1 MRSDI
6 EMMDTITNIAESDDR
21 ILAVYLKGSRTN
33 PKVPKDIYR
42 DFDIMYVVK
51 ETESFIQNP
60 EWLNDFGKIVLK
72 QEQDDDFGYGE
83 RFGIRNHYDESY
95 SWLLLFQDGNRIDI
109 GVEILSAM
117 QKGVNRNKLFVPIMD
132 KIGCLPHLP
141 PPTDEDFYIQRP
153 TEKKFRGCCNEF
165 YWCLCDVAKGIARDE
180 LPFAM
185 TTYNTLVR
193 NMLEQMLDWYIGFN
207 ADYSV
212 SCGKLNKYLKKY
224 LPEELYNE
232 YLKTYTDSDYD
243 HFWCAIDEACK
254 LFRKTALLVVE
265 YFHFVYPENDE
276 MAALEY
282 MEKIR
287 TKRM

>member
-1 MRSDI
+1 
-6 EMMDTITNIAESDDR
+6 MMNTIMNIAESDER
-21 ILAVYLKGSRTN
+21 ILAAYLKGSRTN

-42 DFDIMYVVK
+42 DFDVMYVVK
-51 ETESFIQNP
+51 KTESFIQNP
-60 EWLNDFGKIVLK
+60 EWLNDFGEIVLK

-83 RFGIRNHYDESY
+83 RFGIRKHYDECY
-95 SWLLLFQDGNRIDI
+95 SWLLLFKDGNRIDI

-117 QKGVNRNKLFVPIMD
+117 QKGVNRNKLFVPLID
-132 KIGCLPHLP
+132 KIGCLPQLP

-153 TEKKFRGCCNEF
+153 TEKKFHGCCNEF

-185 TTYNTLVR
+185 ATYNTLVR
-193 NMLEQMLDWYIGFN
+193 NMLEQMLDWYIGLN
-207 ADYSV
+207 RNYSV

-224 LPEELYNE
+224 LPEKLYNE

-243 HFWCAIDEACK
+243 HFWCAIDESCK
-254 LFRKTALLVVE
+254 LFRKTAILVGE
-265 YFHFVYPENDE
+265 YFHFIYPQNDE
-276 MAALEY
+276 MASLEY

-287 TKRM
+287 TKQL

>member
-1 MRSDI
+1 MRSDV
-6 EMMDTITNIAESDDR
+6 EMMNIIMNIAESDKR
-21 ILAVYLKGSRTN
+21 ILAAYLKGSRTN
-33 PKVPKDIYR
+33 PKAPKDIYR
-42 DFDIMYVVK
+42 DFDVMYVAEK
-51 ETESFIQNP
+51 TESFIQNP
-60 EWLNDFGKIVLK
+60 EWLNNFGEIVLK

-83 RFGIRNHYDESY
+83 RFGIRNHYDKSF
-95 SWLLLFQDGNRIDI
+95 SWLLLFKDGNRIDI
-109 GVEILSAM
+109 GIEVLSAM
-117 QKGVNRNKLFVPIMD
+117 QEGLNRNKLFVPLMD
-132 KIGCLPHLP
+132 KIGCLPQLP

-153 TEKKFRGCCNEF
+153 SEKNFQGCCNEF

-193 NMLEQMLDWYIGFN
+193 NMLEQMLDWYIGSN
-207 ADYSV
+207 LDYSV

-232 YLKTYTDSDYD
+232 YLKTYTDSNYE
-243 HFWCAIDEACK
+243 HFWRAIDEACK
-254 LFRKTALLVVE
+254 LFRKTALLVAE

-276 MAALEY
+276 IASLEY
-282 MEKIR
+282 MKKIR

>member
-6 EMMDTITNIAESDDR
+6 EMMNTIVNVAESDDR
-21 ILAVYLKGSRTN
+21 ILAVYMKGSRTN
-33 PKVPKDIYR
+33 PKVTKDIYR

-60 EWLNDFGKIVLK
+60 QWLNNFGEIVMK

-95 SWLLLFQDGNRIDI
+95 SWLLLFKDGNRIDI
-109 GVEILSAM
+109 GVENLSAL

-141 PPTDEDFYIQRP
+141 PPTDEEFYIQRP

-193 NMLEQMLDWYIGFN
+193 NMLEQMLNWYIGLN
-207 ADYSV
+207 TDYSV

-224 LPEELYNE
+224 LPEKLYNN

-254 LFRKTALLVVE
+254 LFRKTALLVAE
-265 YFHFVYPENDE
+265 KFYFVYPENDE